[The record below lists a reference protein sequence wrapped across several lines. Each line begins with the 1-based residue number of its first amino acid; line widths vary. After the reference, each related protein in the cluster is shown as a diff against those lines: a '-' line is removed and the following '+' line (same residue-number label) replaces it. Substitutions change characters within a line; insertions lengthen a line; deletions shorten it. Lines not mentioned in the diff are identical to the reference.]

1 MNTFKCKSEY
11 NAYKLKKIKQAVNDA
26 TRAVYSC
33 LVKCTM
39 YITKQVYQV
48 PLDTNLNKKKNL
60 EWNQRPTQHEPF
72 STVANCRAYI
82 MKQVNQLALNIIHK
96 EIEVP

>member
-11 NAYKLKKIKQAVNDA
+11 KAYKLKKIKQAVNDA

-48 PLDTNLNKKKNL
+48 PLDTNLNKKKI
-60 EWNQRPTQHEPF
+60 WSGIRDQHNMSRF
-72 STVANCRAYI
+72 
-82 MKQVNQLALNIIHK
+82 QLLPIAGRTL
-96 EIEVP
+96 